1 MRILSGIQPSGKLH
15 IGNFFGAMRQHLALQ
30 ADHDGFYFIADYH
43 AMTSNPAPAE
53 LATRTF
59 EVAMDYLALGLD
71 PKKTV
76 FWRQSDVPEVTEL
89 AWILSCITPLGL
101 LQRCT
106 SYKDKVAQG
115 LSPNHGLF
123 AYPVL
128 QAADILMFDSNLVP
142 VGADQK
148 QHIEVTR
155 DIALKFNAQY
165 GETFVVPEEQIL
177 KSVAVVPG
185 LEVSA
190 APQPADG
197 LPALHI
203 LGYFVD
209 HRYGPLL
216 EALERAAAA
225 RYEQK
230 LAMVRRLQALGFDLP
245 EEAVLE
251 RAGPGVL
258 GRAHIADVAWERNP
272 ELLGEREAIFRDYI
286 APGGRAYV
294 YRTYQISLAEA
305 CQLLRDAGGY
315 PVLAHPAAYSGR
327 HDIEAAARY
336 AAGVGLAGIEGPY
349 PYDGQNA
356 GDVDGIVAHWVGVAG
371 ALGLAVTGG
380 SDYHGERKG
389 TALGAQGLTIE
400 AFEALRSL
408 WRP

>member
-1 MRILSGIQPSGKLH
+1 MEADLRILSGIQPSGKLH

-185 LEVSA
+185 LDGRKMSKSYNNTIEIFEPESNIKKKVMRIVTDSTPVEEPKDPQTCSIFALLRLA
-190 APQPADG
+190 AEAEEIAEWEAKYLAG
-197 LPALHI
+197 GV
-203 LGYFVD
+203 GYGTVKK
-209 HRYGPLL
+209 RVVELL
-216 EALERAAAA
+216 CEYFRPYRQRREELERDRDYVEDVLRDGA
-225 RYEQK
+225 R
-230 LAMVRRLQALGFDLP
+230 
-245 EEAVLE
+245 
-251 RAGPGVL
+251 RA
-258 GRAHIADVAWERNP
+258 RDVA
-272 ELLGEREAIFRDYI
+272 
-286 APGGRAYV
+286 
-294 YRTYQISLAEA
+294 RTTMNRV
-305 CQLLRDAGGY
+305 RDA
-315 PVLAHPAAYSGR
+315 
-327 HDIEAAARY
+327 
-336 AAGVGLAGIEGPY
+336 VGLGKVR
-349 PYDGQNA
+349 NA
-356 GDVDGIVAHWVGVAG
+356 
-371 ALGLAVTGG
+371 
-380 SDYHGERKG
+380 
-389 TALGAQGLTIE
+389 
-400 AFEALRSL
+400 
-408 WRP
+408 